1 MAATTELDTASAVL
15 AAAREETQA
24 ADMAE
29 VRRFQ
34 LAVDWAAMH
43 SVDSIGPAA
52 VWEGELPIAGDGA
65 PLVAEF
71 CVAEFALAIG
81 KPTDAGRAYL
91 GEAVEVRHRL
101 PKLWRQVVAGRV
113 PVWKARQIAKATMSL
128 PMDGAAFVDT
138 HVAPVAA
145 KLSFAQLERVVE
157 EARVR
162 FDPAE
167 AEARRLAAA
176 DGRCFDVDT
185 GQVSYNGTVDVHG
198 TLDLADALDLDDA
211 ITTGA
216 QRLADLGCE
225 ETLDVRRSMAAGDLA
240 RNQGTLEFP
249 AAPRRQVVLNVHT
262 DGGPFAKL
270 DNTRSFHSIDQV
282 RDWCQ
287 ASSVH
292 TRQVIDLNEHR
303 WNQGHDPT
311 PLLREQVYLTHPTC
325 VYMHCTRPSRSCDC
339 DHIIDYDSG
348 GPTCSCNLA
357 PLCRFHHRLK
367 THGGWTYERIG
378 PRIFV
383 WTSPLGHV
391 YINDLTHQRH
401 T

>member
-1 MAATTELDTASAVL
+1 MAATIDLDTASAVL
-15 AAAREETQA
+15 AAARDETQA
-24 ADMAE
+24 AEMAE
-29 VRRFQ
+29 LRRFQ

-81 KPTDAGRAYL
+81 KSTDAGRAYL
-91 GEAVEVRHRL
+91 GEAVEVRYRL
-101 PKLWRQVVAGRV
+101 PNTWSHVVAGRV
-113 PVWKARQIAKATMSL
+113 PVWKARQIAKATLSL
-128 PMDGAAFVDT
+128 PFQGAGFVDT
-138 HVAPVAA
+138 HVAPTAA
-145 KLSFAQLERVVE
+145 RLSYAQLERVVE

-162 FDPAE
+162 FDPIE
-167 AEARRLAAA
+167 AEARRQAAA

-185 GQVSYNGTVDVHG
+185 HQVSYDGTVDVRG

-225 ETLDVRRSMAAGDLA
+225 ESLDVRRSMAAGDLA
-240 RNQGTLEFP
+240 RHQGTLEFP
-249 AAPRRQVVLNVHT
+249 KRQVVMNVHT
-262 DGGPFAKL
+262 DGGPFATL
-270 DNTRSFHSIDQV
+270 ENTRSFHSIDQV

-287 ASSVH
+287 GASVH

-311 PLLREQVYLTHPTC
+311 PLLREQVNLTHPTC
-325 VYMHCTRPSRSCDC
+325 VFMHCTRPSRSCDG
-339 DHIIDYDSG
+339 DHIIGYDSG

-357 PLCRFHHRLK
+357 PLCRHHHRYK
-367 THGGWTYERIG
+367 THGGWTYERIA
-378 PRIFV
+378 PRIFK